1 MSAKTVLGRG
11 LDALLTTS
19 GPEPRRILEVD
30 VHRLKPNRRQPRGRF
45 EEPTLED
52 LAKSIEA
59 NGVLQP
65 ILVRPAD
72 GGYEIIAGERRW
84 RAAQR
89 AGLHKVPVIVREVP
103 DGQLLELALVEN
115 LQREDLNPVEEARAY
130 QVLTEDLGLT
140 QEQVAGRVG
149 KERSTVANILR
160 LLALPPL
167 ALKALEA
174 GHISAGHAK
183 AILSRRK
190 AEEQEALLAAIL
202 KRGLSVRQAEA
213 FRAPKA
219 KVPAAKKSDPDT
231 AAAQRNLSQLLGL
244 AVEIRRRGKGGEV
257 AIRFSSEQE
266 LHRLYEWL
274 HAGRRRGA

>member
-11 LDALLTTS
+11 LDALLTAP
-19 GPEPRRILEVD
+19 GPEPRRILEVE
-30 VHRLKPNRRQPRGRF
+30 VHRLKPNPRQPRGRF
-45 EEPTLED
+45 EEAALED
-52 LAKSIEA
+52 LALSIQA

-89 AGLHKVPVIVREVP
+89 AGLHKVPVLVREVP

-140 QEQVAGRVG
+140 QEQVASRVG
-149 KERSTVANILR
+149 KERSTVANTLR
-160 LLALPPL
+160 MLTLPPL

-174 GHISAGHAK
+174 GQITAGHAK

-190 AEEQEALLAAIL
+190 GEEQEALLAAIL
-202 KRGLSVRQAEA
+202 KRGLSVREAEA
-213 FRAPKA
+213 FRMPRSKA
-219 KVPAAKKSDPDT
+219 ASAKKSDPDT
-231 AAAQRNLSQLLGL
+231 AAAQKSLSQLLGL

-274 HAGRRRGA
+274 HSGRRRGS

>member
-11 LDALLTTS
+11 LDALLTAP
-19 GPEPRRILEVD
+19 GPEPRRILEVE
-30 VHRLKPNRRQPRGRF
+30 VHRLKPNPRQPRGRF
-45 EEPTLED
+45 EEPALDD
-52 LAKSIEA
+52 LAQSIQA

-103 DGQLLELALVEN
+103 EGQLLELALVEN

-140 QEQVAGRVG
+140 QEQVASRVG
-149 KERSTVANILR
+149 KERSTVANTLR
-160 LLALPPL
+160 MLALPPL

-174 GHISAGHAK
+174 GQISAGHAK

-190 AEEQEALLAAIL
+190 GEEQEALLAAIL
-202 KRGLSVRQAEA
+202 KRGLSVREAEA
-213 FRAPKA
+213 FRMPRSKA
-219 KVPAAKKSDPDT
+219 ASAKKSDPDT
-231 AAAQRNLSQLLGL
+231 AAAQKSLSQLLGL

-274 HAGRRRGA
+274 HSGRRRGS